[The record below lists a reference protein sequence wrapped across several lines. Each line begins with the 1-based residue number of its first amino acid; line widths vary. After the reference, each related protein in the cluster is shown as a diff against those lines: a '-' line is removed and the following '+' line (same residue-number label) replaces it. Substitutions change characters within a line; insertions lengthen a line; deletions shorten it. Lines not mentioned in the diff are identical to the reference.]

1 MDILTTN
8 YGISPQLVKKA
19 EELELSLKDEFNK
32 IEKIQ
37 EKNQLWVLDCFRE
50 ERIQPSHFAATYG
63 YGYDDTGRDKL
74 KTLFARIFKAE
85 DAIVRPQIASGTHA
99 LALALQGLTKKGTR
113 ILSASGAP
121 YDTLEGIIGHKED
134 VEGSLCDM
142 GATYKELPLKN
153 KRLDLE
159 GLKQEAANA
168 DLIMLQRSRG
178 YQDRPSLLVSEI
190 KQACDIIRGAN
201 KNAIIFVDNCYGEFV
216 EEMEPIEA
224 GADIIVGSLIKN
236 AGGGIAPT
244 GAYIAGKKD
253 LIQRIAYRMTAP
265 GIGEEVG
272 SYAGGYLPFFQGI
285 FLAPQTVAQALK
297 GAIFASRIL
306 EEYGYAPSPR
316 YNEPRGCII
325 QSVCLNNKENLVE
338 FCRQIQAVSP
348 VEAFVTPEPW
358 AMPGYTD
365 EVIMAAGTFIQGASI
380 ELSGDAPIRE
390 PYMFYM
396 QGGIVYHQVK
406 AAILCAVQNMK
417 GDLL

>member
-1 MDILTTN
+1 MNILTKH
-8 YGISPQLVKKA
+8 YGVNEALVKKA
-19 EELELSLKDEFNK
+19 EAVEEALAQEFKK

-37 EKNQLWVLDCFRE
+37 ELNQLWVLDCFRE
-50 ERIQPSHFAATYG
+50 ERIQPSHFAPSYG
-63 YGYDDTGRDKL
+63 YGYDDTGREKL
-74 KTLFARIFKAE
+74 RTLFARIFKAE

-99 LALALQGLTKKGTR
+99 LALALQGIVKKGTR

-121 YDTLEGIIGHKED
+121 YDTLEGIIGHKEY

-142 GATYKELPLKN
+142 GASYKELPLKN

-159 GLKQEAANA
+159 GLKEEAKNA

-178 YQDRPSLLVSEI
+178 YQDRPSLLISEI
-190 KQACDIIRGAN
+190 EEASKIIRSAN
-201 KNAIIFVDNCYGEFV
+201 KDAVIFVDNCYGEFV
-216 EEMEPIEA
+216 EEKEPIEA
-224 GADIIVGSLIKN
+224 GADIMVGSLIKN

-244 GAYIAGKKD
+244 GAYIAGKRA
-253 LIQRIAYRMTAP
+253 LIERIAYRMTAP
-265 GIGEEVG
+265 GIGDEVG

-297 GAIFASRIL
+297 GAVFTAKML
-306 EEYGYAPSPR
+306 EEFGYTPSPKWDER
-316 YNEPRGCII
+316 RGCII
-325 QSVCLNNKENLVE
+325 QSVCLNNKENLIK

-406 AAILCAVQNMK
+406 AAILCALQNMN
-417 GDLL
+417 GED